1 MLLLLQILAVVIPLF
16 STIVIHEY
24 AHGWVALKFGDT
36 LARDMGRLSLNPLR
50 HIDPF
55 GTIAMPLILGYLTN
69 WQFPLGYAKPVPIDT
84 SAFRNPQK
92 DMAIVALAGP
102 LSNFIMAV
110 GWSLILI
117 AIGVIFSVKN
127 LYVVQLIQM
136 ASLGIFFNLVIM
148 SLNLLP
154 IPPLDGGRVVMGV
167 VPFRWA
173 QWLARYEL
181 IGFIILILLVI
192 QFDLFSGAIIPM
204 AQKFQMLIF
213 TFLGI

>member
-1 MLLLLQILAVVIPLF
+1 MLLLQILAIVIPLF

-36 LARDMGRLSLNPLR
+36 LARDMGRLTLNPIK

-55 GTIAMPLILGYLTN
+55 GTIVMPLVLGYLTN

-84 SAFRNPQK
+84 SSFKNPQK
-92 DMAIVALAGP
+92 DMALVALAGP
-102 LSNFIMAV
+102 MSNFFMAV
-110 GWSLILI
+110 GWSLLLI
-117 AIGVIFSVKN
+117 GIGAFFTSESP
-127 LYVVQLIQM
+127 YVYQLVQM
-136 ASLGIFFNLVIM
+136 ATLGIFFNLVIM

-167 VPFRWA
+167 FPFSWA
-173 QWLARYEL
+173 RWLAKYEL
-181 IGFIILILLVI
+181 IGFVLLILLVI
-192 QFDLFSGAIIPM
+192 KYDLFNGVIIPM

-213 TFLGI
+213 RFLGI